1 MDSENGVWMGFRTS
15 LDFSRAGNATWTFWK
30 SLVFSVDI
38 WRQSGVSPNRAR
50 IGLRFP
56 VFPGIETVIPEN
68 ETIIH
73 AIPVIF
79 TSVRQR
85 RYLGVFGRAI
95 SDPDRYSVSATR
107 KNIVFPQRSG
117 RPDPHVNEGNPLFGV
132 TPGRVAGNR
141 RWYPSCTKRGGGWGR
156 SKRGSISFMI
166 RTQFGINYANEF
178 IRQATLT
185 GVQKSDLKCKEK
197 I

>member
-1 MDSENGVWMGFRTS
+1 MGFRTS

-95 SDPDRYSVSATR
+95 SARIDIQYQQLGKTSFFLNA
-107 KNIVFPQRSG
+107 
-117 RPDPHVNEGNPLFGV
+117 
-132 TPGRVAGNR
+132 RVG
-141 RWYPSCTKRGGGWGR
+141 P
-156 SKRGSISFMI
+156 
-166 RTQFGINYANEF
+166 
-178 IRQATLT
+178 TLT
-185 GVQKSDLKCKEK
+185 
-197 I
+197 